1 MKRFIALPIAVF
13 SGLYLLIMG
22 PMFGPVDPL
31 PIIDEALALM
41 VFVQAMA
48 ALGVDVRR
56 WLPFFGK
63 KPPPVPVRA
72 EARHRTVDV

>member
-1 MKRFIALPIAVF
+1 MKRLFALPFAVI

-22 PMFGPVDPL
+22 PIFGPMDPL

-41 VFVQAMA
+41 VFVQSMA

-63 KPPPVPVRA
+63 KAPPAGPRQ
-72 EARHRTVDV
+72 RTVDV

>member
-1 MKRFIALPIAVF
+1 MKRLFALPFAVI

-22 PMFGPVDPL
+22 PIFGPMDPL

-63 KPPPVPVRA
+63 KAPPS
-72 EARHRTVDV
+72 EARQRTVDV

>member
-1 MKRFIALPIAVF
+1 MKRLFALPFAVI

-22 PMFGPVDPL
+22 PIFGPMDPL

-63 KPPPVPVRA
+63 KAPVSEPRQ
-72 EARHRTVDV
+72 RTVDV

>member
-1 MKRFIALPIAVF
+1 MKRMIALPFAVI

-22 PMFGPVDPL
+22 PMFGPMDPL

-41 VFVQAMA
+41 VFIQAMA

-63 KPPPVPVRA
+63 KAPLPA
-72 EARHRTVDV
+72 SAARTVDV

>member
-1 MKRFIALPIAVF
+1 MKRLFALPFAVI

-22 PMFGPVDPL
+22 PIIGPMDPL

-48 ALGVDVRR
+48 ALGLDVRR
-56 WLPFFGK
+56 WLPFFGRK
-63 KPPPVPVRA
+63 APPEPVRQ
-72 EARHRTVDV
+72 RTVDV

>member
-1 MKRFIALPIAVF
+1 MVMKRLFALTLAVL
-13 SGLYLLIMG
+13 SGLYLLLIG
-22 PMFGPVDPL
+22 PAMDPL
-31 PIIDEALALM
+31 PVIDEALALM

-63 KPPPVPVRA
+63 KAPPPAGQGRQ
-72 EARHRTVDV
+72 RTVDV

>member
-1 MKRFIALPIAVF
+1 MKGMIALPFAVI

-22 PMFGPVDPL
+22 PMIGPMDPV
-31 PIIDEALALM
+31 PIIDEAVALV

-63 KPPPVPVRA
+63 KVPQTAPPQ
-72 EARHRTVDV
+72 RTVDV

>member
-1 MKRFIALPIAVF
+1 MKRLFALPFAVI

-22 PMFGPVDPL
+22 PIFGPMDPL

-41 VFVQAMA
+41 VFVQSMA
-48 ALGVDVRR
+48 ALGVDMRR

-63 KPPPVPVRA
+63 KAPASGSRQ
-72 EARHRTVDV
+72 RTVDV

>member
-1 MKRFIALPIAVF
+1 MKRLFALPFAVI

-22 PMFGPVDPL
+22 PIIGPMDPL

-63 KPPPVPVRA
+63 KPPPEPVRQ
-72 EARHRTVDV
+72 RTVDV

>member
-1 MKRFIALPIAVF
+1 MKRLFALPFAVI

-22 PMFGPVDPL
+22 PIFGPMDPI
-31 PIIDEALALM
+31 PIIDEAVALM

-63 KPPPVPVRA
+63 KAPSERA
-72 EARHRTVDV
+72 RQRTVDV

>member
-1 MKRFIALPIAVF
+1 MKRLFALPFAVI

-22 PMFGPVDPL
+22 PLFGPVDPL

-63 KPPPVPVRA
+63 KGPPELPRQ
-72 EARHRTVDV
+72 RTVDV

>member
-1 MKRFIALPIAVF
+1 MKRMIALPFAVL

-22 PMFGPVDPL
+22 PMIGPADPL

-63 KPPPVPVRA
+63 KAPPVAAPR
-72 EARHRTVDV
+72 RTVDV

>member
-1 MKRFIALPIAVF
+1 MKRLFALPFAVI

-22 PMFGPVDPL
+22 PIFGPMDPL

-41 VFVQAMA
+41 VFVQSMA

-56 WLPFFGK
+56 WLPFVGK
-63 KPPPVPVRA
+63 KAPPGG
-72 EARHRTVDV
+72 ARQRTVDV